1 MFAVRYCFETSHEGE
16 PKVRHPQLLLIYESL
31 QVQQH
36 DLHMVL
42 VAFADVFRALG
53 HDVEHEVNHSL
64 RLGIVAGLDMILDLY
79 CIDVFDEHVDH
90 GQ

>member
-1 MFAVRYCFETSHEGE
+1 
-16 PKVRHPQLLLIYESL
+16 
-31 QVQQH
+31 
-36 DLHMVL
+36 MVL